1 MNTSKNNLEYQIK
14 KQIDEREITPSR
26 NLWSEIETQ
35 TQVFEDSQTKKIN
48 WFLVAA
54 CFVLMFSLG
63 AVLIFNEDQPEIQ
76 VVKKGIIKGQVA
88 NPEVQTSP
96 EIIQQNQEE
105 FDKVENVA
113 STKPENITPEINVE
127 QQTLPIIKENP
138 KEIAA
143 QISQMPAGKILAKTD
158 SIKIRAKKKRYVD
171 PSTLL
176 FSVEHKDVI
185 ENSKDGSN
193 VAKVDLNSK

>member
-26 NLWSEIETQ
+26 DLWSEIETQ

-76 VVKKGIIKGQVA
+76 VVKKRIIKGQVA

-113 STKPENITPEINVE
+113 STKPENITPESNVE

-158 SIKIRAKKKRYVD
+158 TIKIRAKKKRYVD

>member
-76 VVKKGIIKGQVA
+76 VVKKEIIKGQVA

>member
-76 VVKKGIIKGQVA
+76 VVKKEIIKGQVA

-143 QISQMPAGKILAKTD
+143 HISQMPAGKILAKTD

>member
-26 NLWSEIETQ
+26 DLWSEIETQ